1 MFANNTISARVSC
14 MIVALLGLST
24 MLVPALAQMYEKDS
38 KAFVVMVLENA
49 GRPDGPR
56 ADSLLAFRLGG
67 TLTDEMRA
75 VVEARANA
83 LIEVYNE
90 TDDPEIKRR
99 ALRSMTN
106 GGSFAPAAVRT
117 TLADFGA
124 ELCETSKDGRT
135 VIAGVKLVSLSPST
149 AQVPALVA
157 AIKRKDYAERS
168 FTMHETL
175 STLKSKAVLA
185 LGSCGEAAVPAL
197 TDILDNAAEHGVGKL
212 RVAAMLCRAG
222 SRGGVEYVLDAARDS
237 NSNVATM
244 AITYLPYVWPLLESE
259 EKNDASQLMDRL
271 LEHENISIRSMA
283 ARWALK
289 CDKDRFAERVQ
300 TLHNTDASEHVKKN
314 ARDALMEGG
323 LIEKDESAA
332 FADQVQQFFI
342 ERRKE

>member
-24 MLVPALAQMYEKDS
+24 MLVPALAQMYEEDS
-38 KAFVVMVLENA
+38 KAFVLMVLENA
-49 GRPDGPR
+49 GRRDGPMP
-56 ADSLLAFRLGG
+56 DSLLAFRLGG

-75 VVEARANA
+75 VVDARANA
-83 LIEVYNE
+83 LIEVYRE

-117 TLADFGA
+117 TLANFGA
-124 ELCETSKDGRT
+124 ELCETSKDGQT
-135 VIAGVKLVSLSPST
+135 VFAGVKLILLSPSGEH
-149 AQVPALVA
+149 VPALVA

-175 STLKSKAVLA
+175 PMLKGKATRT

-197 TDILDNAAEHGVGKL
+197 TELFDKAGEHGVDKL
-212 RVAAMLCRAG
+212 DAAAMLCRVGNRTGA
-222 SRGGVEYVLDAARDS
+222 EYVLDASGLSGSRPS
-237 NSNVATM
+237 KM
-244 AITYLPYVWPLLESE
+244 AIMYLPYAWRLLNQE
-259 EKNDASQLMDRL
+259 EKDRAAQLMDEL
-271 LEHENISIRSMA
+271 LEDENIEIRSMA

-289 CDKDRFAERVQ
+289 CDKDRFAQKVQ
-300 TLHNTDASEHVKKN
+300 ALHNTDSSEHVKKN
-314 ARDALMEGG
+314 ARDALMGAG

-332 FADQVQQFFI
+332 LADKVQQFFI
-342 ERRKE
+342 DRRKE